1 MIHPSRRATVAVGL
15 TVAALALVGCGKVGP
30 IVAPERRL
38 PLPPDGMR
46 AVVAERSIVVS
57 WSNPRVR
64 ADGTRLRD
72 VAVVRLFRR
81 EEAADAAPKPAM
93 LSGDRVVGYEEIARI
108 PLDVTPP
115 AGVQVQGGTVSVT
128 DSAGLSF
135 GRRYV
140 YVTTAEDGIGRSS
153 PPSGRLVVTLLAGPA
168 APSGLDAQAG
178 DKEVRLK
185 WETPGSFLDGAPATG
200 ELRYVVLRAVGDGTL
215 APVTPV
221 PIAGTTFTDKD
232 LENDTAYRYA
242 VQAVRVDPAGA
253 ARGAAST
260 AVAATP
266 VAVDTTPP
274 SAPTRLIG
282 IPAEGSVRLA
292 WNASPEEDVALY
304 AVYRAEG
311 AGAFLRIATTQRITT
326 VYTDRDVR
334 SGRTYRYAVT
344 ALDRARQAN
353 ESPRSNEVSVT
364 IP

>member
-1 MIHPSRRATVAVGL
+1 MIYPSRRAIVAVGL
-15 TVAALALVGCGKVGP
+15 AVAALALGGCGKKGP

-38 PLPPDGMR
+38 PQPPDGMH
-46 AVVAERSIVVS
+46 AVVAERAIVVS
-57 WSNPRVR
+57 WSNPRARV
-64 ADGTRLRD
+64 DGTRLRD
-72 VAVVRLFRR
+72 MAVVRLFRR

-108 PLDVTPP
+108 PLDVAPP
-115 AGVQVQGGTVSVT
+115 AGAQVQGGTVSVT
-128 DSAGLSF
+128 DSAGLTF

-153 PPSGRLVVTLLAGPA
+153 PPSQRLVVALLAGPA

-178 DKEVRLK
+178 DKEVRLR
-185 WETPGSFLDGAPATG
+185 WQPPGSFLDGAPATG
-200 ELRYVVLRAVGDGTL
+200 ELRYVVLRAAGEGAL
-215 APVTPV
+215 APLTPE
-221 PIAGTTFTDKD
+221 PIAGTTFTDKG

-242 VQAVRVDPAGA
+242 VQAVRVDPAGT
-253 ARGAAST
+253 ARGAASA

-266 VAVDTTPP
+266 VDTTPP

-282 IPAEGSVRLA
+282 IPAEGGVRLA

-304 AVYRAEG
+304 AVYRAES

-326 VYTDRDVR
+326 VYTDRDVQ
-334 SGRTYRYAVT
+334 SGRTYRYTVT

-353 ESPRSNEVSVT
+353 ESARSNEVSVT
-364 IP
+364 VP

>member
-1 MIHPSRRATVAVGL
+1 MIYPSRRAVVAVVL
-15 TVAALALVGCGKVGP
+15 AAAALALGGCGKKGP

-38 PLPPDGMR
+38 PLPPDAMH
-46 AVVAERSIVVS
+46 AVVAERAIVIS

-64 ADGTRLRD
+64 ADGTRLRHVT
-72 VAVVRLFRR
+72 VARLFRR

-135 GRRYV
+135 GHRYV
-140 YVTTAEDGIGRSS
+140 YVATAEDEIGRSS
-153 PPSGRLVVTLLAGPA
+153 PPSGRLVVTLIAGPA

-185 WETPGSFLDGAPATG
+185 WEAPGSFLDGAPAAG
-200 ELRYVVLRAVGDGTL
+200 ELRYIVLRAVGDGAL
-215 APVTPV
+215 APVTPA
-221 PIAGTTFTDKD
+221 PIASTTFTDKG
-232 LENDTAYRYA
+232 LENDIAYRYA
-242 VQAVRVDPAGA
+242 VQAVRVDPAGMVQ
-253 ARGAAST
+253 GAAST

-266 VAVDTTPP
+266 VDTTPP

-292 WNASPEEDVALY
+292 WNASPEEDVELY

-311 AGAFLRIATTQRITT
+311 TGAFLRIATMQKITT
-326 VYTDRDVR
+326 VYTDRDVQ

-353 ESPRSNEVSVT
+353 ESARSNEVSVT
-364 IP
+364 VP

>member
-1 MIHPSRRATVAVGL
+1 VIYPSRRAVVALGIAL
-15 TVAALALVGCGKVGP
+15 AALAVGGCGKKGP

-38 PLPPDGMR
+38 PLPPDAMS
-46 AVVAERSIVVS
+46 AVVAERAIVVS

-64 ADGTRLRD
+64 VDGTRLRD

-81 EEAADAAPKPAM
+81 EEAADAALKPAM
-93 LSGDRVVGYEEIARI
+93 LSGDRVVGYEEIVRI
-108 PLDVTPP
+108 PLDVAPP

-128 DSAGLSF
+128 DSAGLNY

-153 PPSGRLVVTLLAGPA
+153 PPSERLVVALLAGPA

-178 DKEVRLK
+178 DTEVRLK
-185 WETPGSFLDGAPATG
+185 WEAPGSFLDGTPASG
-200 ELRYVVLRAVGDGTL
+200 ELRYVVLRAAGDGAL
-215 APVTPV
+215 APVTPA
-221 PIAGTTFTDKD
+221 PIASTTFTDKGI
-232 LENDTAYRYA
+232 ENDIAYRYA
-242 VQAVRVDPAGA
+242 VQAVRVDPAGTA
-253 ARGAAST
+253 KGAAST

-266 VAVDTTPP
+266 VDTTPP

-282 IPAEGSVRLA
+282 IPASGSVRLA

-304 AVYRAEG
+304 AVYRADG
-311 AGAFLRIATTQRITT
+311 TGAFLRIATIQKITT
-326 VYTDRDVR
+326 AYTDRDVQ

-353 ESPRSNEVSVT
+353 ESARSNEVSVT
-364 IP
+364 LP

>member
-1 MIHPSRRATVAVGL
+1 MIYPSRRAVVAVGL
-15 TVAALALVGCGKVGP
+15 AVAALALVGCGKVGP

-38 PLPPDGMR
+38 PLPPDGMH
-46 AVVAERSIVVS
+46 AIVAERAIVVS

-108 PLDVTPP
+108 PLDVAPP
-115 AGVQVQGGTVSVT
+115 AGVQVQSGTVSVT
-128 DSAGLSF
+128 DSAGLSY

-153 PPSGRLVVTLLAGPA
+153 PPSERLVVTLLAGPA
-168 APSGLDAQAG
+168 APPGLDAQAG

-185 WETPGSFLDGAPATG
+185 WEAPGSFLDGAPAAG
-200 ELRYVVLRAVGDGTL
+200 ELRYVVLRAAGDGAL
-215 APVTPV
+215 APVTPE
-221 PIAGTTFTDKD
+221 PITGTTFTDKG

-242 VQAVRVDPAGA
+242 IQAVRVDPAGT
-253 ARGAAST
+253 ARGAASA

-266 VAVDTTPP
+266 VDTTPP
-274 SAPTRLIG
+274 AAPTRLIG
-282 IPAEGSVRLA
+282 IPASGSVRLA

-326 VYTDRDVR
+326 VYTDRDVE

-353 ESPRSNEVSVT
+353 ESARSNEVSVT

>member
-1 MIHPSRRATVAVGL
+1 VIYPSRRAVVAVAIA
-15 TVAALALVGCGKVGP
+15 VAALAIGGCGKVGP

-38 PLPPDGMR
+38 PLPPEGMR
-46 AVVAERSIVVS
+46 AVVAERAIVVS
-57 WSNPRVR
+57 WSNPRAR

-72 VAVVRLFRR
+72 LAVVRLFRR

-93 LSGDRVVGYEEIARI
+93 LSGNRVVGYEEIARI
-108 PLDVTPP
+108 PLDVAPP

-128 DSAGLSF
+128 DSAALSF

-153 PPSGRLVVTLLAGPA
+153 PPSQRLVVTLLAGPA

-185 WETPGSFLDGAPATG
+185 WEAPGSFLDGAPATG
-200 ELRYVVLRAVGDGTL
+200 ELRYVVLRAAGEGAL
-215 APVTPV
+215 APLTPE
-221 PIAGTTFTDKD
+221 PIAGTTFTDKG

-242 VQAVRVDPAGA
+242 VQAVRVDQAGTT
-253 ARGAAST
+253 RGAASA

-266 VAVDTTPP
+266 VDTTPP

-282 IPAEGSVRLA
+282 IPAEGGVRLA

-311 AGAFLRIATTQRITT
+311 AGALLRIATTQRITT
-326 VYTDRDVR
+326 VYADRDVQA
-334 SGRTYRYAVT
+334 GRTYRYAVT

-353 ESPRSNEVSVT
+353 ESARSNEVSVT

>member
-1 MIHPSRRATVAVGL
+1 MIYPSRRAVVAVGL
-15 TVAALALVGCGKVGP
+15 AVAALALGGCGKKGL

-38 PLPPDGMR
+38 PLPPDGMH
-46 AVVAERSIVVS
+46 AVVAERAIVVR
-57 WSNPRVR
+57 WNNPRVR

-72 VAVVRLFRR
+72 VAIVRLFRR
-81 EEAADAAPKPAM
+81 EEAADTAPKPAM

-108 PLDVTPP
+108 PLEVTPP

-153 PPSGRLVVTLLAGPA
+153 PPSERLVITLLAGPA
-168 APSGLDAQAG
+168 APSRVDAQAG

-185 WETPGSFLDGAPATG
+185 WEAPRSFLDGMPASG
-200 ELRYVVLRAVGDGTL
+200 ELRYVVLRAAGDGAL
-215 APVTPV
+215 APVTPK
-221 PIAGTTFTDKD
+221 PITGTTLTDTG

-242 VQAVRVDPAGA
+242 IQAVRVDPVGTAL
-253 ARGAAST
+253 GAAS
-260 AVAATP
+260 AVVAATP
-266 VAVDTTPP
+266 VDTTPP

-282 IPAEGSVRLA
+282 IQAEGSMRLV
-292 WNASPEEDVALY
+292 WNASPEEDGALY
-304 AVYRAEG
+304 AVYRADG
-311 AGAFLRIATTQRITT
+311 TGAFLRIATTQRITT
-326 VYTDRDVR
+326 VYTDRDVQ

-364 IP
+364 VP

>member
-1 MIHPSRRATVAVGL
+1 MIYPSRRAVVAVGL
-15 TVAALALVGCGKVGP
+15 AVAALALGGCGKKGP

-46 AVVAERSIVVS
+46 AVVAERAIVVS

-128 DSAGLSF
+128 DSAGLSY

-153 PPSGRLVVTLLAGPA
+153 PPSERLVVTLLAGPA

-185 WETPGSFLDGAPATG
+185 WEAPGSFLDGAAAG
-200 ELRYVVLRAVGDGTL
+200 ELRYVVLRAVGDGAL
-215 APVTPV
+215 APVTPE
-221 PIAGTTFTDKD
+221 PITGTTFTDKG

-242 VQAVRVDPAGA
+242 IQAVRVDPAGTA
-253 ARGAAST
+253 LGAASA

-266 VAVDTTPP
+266 MDTTPP

-282 IPAEGSVRLA
+282 IPASGSVRLA

-304 AVYRAEG
+304 AMYRAEG
-311 AGAFLRIATTQRITT
+311 AGAFLRVATTQRITT
-326 VYTDRDVR
+326 VYTDRDVQ

-353 ESPRSNEVSVT
+353 ESARSNEVSVT
-364 IP
+364 VP

>member
-1 MIHPSRRATVAVGL
+1 VIYPSRRAVVAVGL
-15 TVAALALVGCGKVGP
+15 AVAALVVVGCGKKGP

-38 PLPPDGMR
+38 PLPPDGMH
-46 AVVAERSIVVS
+46 AVVAERAIVVS

-93 LSGDRVVGYEEIARI
+93 LSGDRVVGYEEIVRI

-128 DSAGLSF
+128 DSSGLSY

-153 PPSGRLVVTLLAGPA
+153 PPSERLVVALLAGPA

-185 WETPGSFLDGAPATG
+185 WEAPGSFLDGMPASG
-200 ELRYVVLRAVGDGTL
+200 ELRYVVLRAVGDGAL
-215 APVTPV
+215 APVTPEA
-221 PIAGTTFTDKD
+221 ITGTTFTDKG

-242 VQAVRVDPAGA
+242 VQAVRVDPAGT

-266 VAVDTTPP
+266 VDTTPP

-311 AGAFLRIATTQRITT
+311 TGAFLRIATTQRITT
-326 VYTDRDVR
+326 VYTDRDVQ

-353 ESPRSNEVSVT
+353 ESARSNEVPVT
-364 IP
+364 VP

>member
-1 MIHPSRRATVAVGL
+1 MIYPSRRAVVAVGL
-15 TVAALALVGCGKVGP
+15 AVAAVALVGCGKVGP

-38 PLPPDGMR
+38 PLPPDGMH
-46 AVVAERSIVVS
+46 AVVAERAIVVS

-72 VAVVRLFRR
+72 LAVVRLFRR

-108 PLDVTPP
+108 PLDVAPP

-128 DSAGLSF
+128 DSAGLSY

-153 PPSGRLVVTLLAGPA
+153 PPSERLVVTLLAGPA
-168 APSGLDAQAG
+168 APPGLDAQAG

-185 WETPGSFLDGAPATG
+185 WEAPGSFLDGAAAAG
-200 ELRYVVLRAVGDGTL
+200 ELRYVVLRAVGDGAL
-215 APVTPV
+215 APVTPE
-221 PIAGTTFTDKD
+221 PITGTTFTDKG

-242 VQAVRVDPAGA
+242 IQAVRVDPEGT
-253 ARGAAST
+253 ARGAASA

-266 VAVDTTPP
+266 VDTTPA

-311 AGAFLRIATTQRITT
+311 TGTFLRIATTQRITT
-326 VYTDRDVR
+326 VYTDRGVQ

-353 ESPRSNEVSVT
+353 ESARSNEVSVT
-364 IP
+364 VP